1 MKSLQMG
8 IYDDLDTQTQPL
20 LNIDIYSSN
29 VIVFGGHMSGKTTF
43 LKTMLVRMH
52 QNIEQFDSEEIYII
66 DFGGN
71 LGGYK
76 KLPLVAACFDN
87 SNEENVR
94 RAFRTVENKL
104 EQNIKQLKSEQ
115 FNAAYSEVTGQKPR
129 HITLIIDNVNSFLA
143 DERYLSYQE
152 DLMKFSRDGLSKGLT
167 VVFTASDTSNG
178 LSKFLSSFAHKLA
191 FDVPTE
197 VYIDVFGS
205 KVDEPMKN
213 SGRGVAVVSGKPRE
227 FQAFLPFENE
237 KSELASFI
245 ASLSVP
251 CTVKKLQAFGEEL
264 NADNFSEYSM
274 DNLSIEQVES
284 DIDGITVGL
293 DYYEHK
299 PIVVNLKE
307 MRSIAIYGKKKFGKT
322 NLLQMLIRGFR
333 TKHPNYIIVLVDDGR
348 KQLLD
353 LHMEGNPCSIYIN
366 KLEKLADLLE
376 KDGYAKVRPS
386 GTSSIKSGTQPP
398 KFEEKQTP
406 PTVFILQSKQLFQ
419 QSGKGFITAFAGLV
433 AKAEER
439 NCYFIYSDMKKIAND
454 DADTRAYINNSIS
467 AAFLLDNISEF
478 ISGQGSK
485 SVFGDMDAKELKREY
500 ARCELGDGYFYD
512 IESDEL
518 NKVRFL
524 KA

>member
-20 LNIDIYSSN
+20 LNIDIFSSN
-29 VIVFGGHMSGKTTF
+29 VVVFGGHMSGKTTF

-71 LGGYK
+71 LGEYK

-115 FNAAYSEVTGQKPR
+115 FNAAYSEVVGRKPR

-143 DERYLSYQE
+143 DERYMSYQE

-178 LSKFLSSFAHKLA
+178 LSKFLSSFAHKFA
-191 FDVPTE
+191 FDVPIE

-205 KVDEPMKN
+205 KVDKPMKN
-213 SGRGVAVVSGKPRE
+213 PGRGVAVVSGKPRE

-237 KSELASFI
+237 RAELPLFI
-245 ASLSVP
+245 TSLHVP
-251 CTVKKLQAFGEEL
+251 CAVEKLQAFGEEL

-274 DNLSIEQVES
+274 DNQSIEQVES

-333 TKHPNYIIVLVDDGR
+333 TKHPNYAIVLVDDGR

-353 LHMEGNPCSIYIN
+353 LHMEGDPYSIYIN
-366 KLEKLADLLE
+366 KLEDLAELLE
-376 KDGYAKVRPS
+376 KNGYAKVRPS
-386 GTSSIKSGTQPP
+386 STRPGMPQ
-398 KFEEKQTP
+398 FEEKQTP
-406 PTVFILQSKQLFQ
+406 PTVFVLQSKMLFQ
-419 QSGKGFITAFAGLV
+419 QSGKSFITAFAGLV

-485 SVFGDMDAKELKREY
+485 SVFGDMDPKELKTEY